1 MLTERKCIDFLQNA
15 REIESRRFFK
25 IKKAM
30 MAVSCCLLLLLAVVC
45 AQQPSPRLDPS
56 ALRSGSSVSD
66 LLGAQT
72 RDFGTLE
79 PSYVS
84 GSVVMPRGK
93 GVSSVT
99 FSFFFPLS
107 LCAGLDL
114 QMAGWRYV
122 SRCLDRRDL
131 MSFWSSL
138 FVASRFLSSK

>member
-1 MLTERKCIDFLQNA
+1 M
-15 REIESRRFFK
+15 
-25 IKKAM
+25 
-30 MAVSCCLLLLLAVVC
+30 SCCLLLLLAVVC

-99 FSFFFPLS
+99 FSFF
-107 LCAGLDL
+107 
-114 QMAGWRYV
+114 
-122 SRCLDRRDL
+122 
-131 MSFWSSL
+131 SL
-138 FVASRFLSSK
+138 FPSVQDSICRWLAGAMSLDVLIEGI